1 MYAGTAFIIIQVEG
15 SLAEPLNLPRWIGTL
30 LVIILSVGF
39 PVTAILAWIFDLTP
53 QGIKKTE
60 SFEESEGKEIIPVPS
75 RRRLKAGDV
84 IIAVLA
90 IVVVILAWPK
100 IFKGDA
106 VDRLRSSGEK
116 LSIAVMPF
124 QNMTNDTT
132 WNPWQVGIQQRLI
145 SSLSNTME
153 LQVRHKEL
161 IQNLLQNQGLAE
173 FASISPDIAGTISKK
188 LEADIFIY
196 GSIQQAGN
204 EVSLDAQLI
213 DTKSEDVIKSFEVS
227 GHSTDEMM
235 FPLTDSLRKKVT
247 DFLIISKLIKEES
260 FFQHNFTPPQ
270 SAEALRCYIYGLKAH
285 SKGDCVEAMNWY
297 FKSLAADSNFFG
309 AAFNIENCYA
319 MEGNSE
325 ESLKWLIKDYE
336 NRDRMSYP
344 DRLYACWAYAFTF
357 ESPEKQIEYLNQ
369 LKEADDQDPGNYY
382 LLGLTYDMI
391 RQYDKAIPELEESLE
406 IHRK

>member
-1 MYAGTAFIIIQVEG
+1 MVI
-15 SLAEPLNLPRWIGTL
+15 L
-30 LVIILSVGF
+30 LSAGF
-39 PVTAILAWIFDLTP
+39 PLTAILAWIFDLTP
-53 QGIKKTE
+53 QGIIKTE
-60 SFEESEGKEIIPVPS
+60 SLEESEGKEIEKIPA
-75 RRRLKAGDV
+75 RRKLKASDI

-90 IVVVILAWPK
+90 IIVVILIYPK
-100 IFKGDA
+100 IFRQDTLK
-106 VDRLRSSGEK
+106 RLRSSGEK
-116 LSIAVMPF
+116 LAIAVMPF
-124 QNMTNDTT
+124 QNMTNDTI
-132 WNPWQVGIQQRLI
+132 WNAWQLGIQQKLI
-145 SSLSNTME
+145 SSLSNAGE
-153 LQVRHKEL
+153 LQVRHKES

-213 DTKSEDVIKSFEVS
+213 DTKTKDVIKSFEVS
-227 GHSTDEMM
+227 GPSTDEMI

-247 DFLIISKLIKEES
+247 DFLIISKFIKEES
-260 FFQHNFTPPQ
+260 FFQHNFTPPH
-270 SAEALRCYIYGLKAH
+270 SAEALRCYIYGLKVH

-406 IHRK
+406 IYRK